1 MASQA
6 HYSMTING
14 QAESGMATIA
24 VINPATG
31 GKIGEAPDCTAQQ
44 LDRAVASARQAF
56 PLWRAAPPDE
66 RGAAMKAAA
75 AILVE
80 NAEPL
85 LRLLT
90 SEQGKP
96 HHEARR
102 EILGAAH
109 WLNAFADLAI
119 PVEINEAT
127 AERRSET
134 RHVPIGVVAGISP
147 WNFPVLLSF
156 WKIAPCLKAGNTM
169 ILKPSPFTPLTML
182 RIGEL
187 LRDAFPAGVLNII
200 TGGDALGPMLT
211 VHPGINKVS
220 FTGSTTTG
228 KRVMESA
235 AKDLKRVTLELG
247 GNDAAIV
254 LPDVDVDAVAKAL
267 FWAAFRNSGQICVA
281 SKRLY
286 VHADIYDRF
295 AQAFADYA
303 GTIRMGNGAEQGTEL
318 GPVQNS
324 LQFERVLTIIE
335 DSKAQGHRFL
345 TGGDAR
351 PVGPGYFIPV
361 TIVDNPPEDSR
372 VVQEEPFGPIVPL
385 LKYDSVD
392 EVIHRAN
399 ASPYG
404 LAGSVWSAD
413 TSAAL
418 AVAGRLETG
427 TVWINEVQYLS
438 PFQAFAG
445 HKQSGL
451 GVENGL
457 GGLLE
462 YTVPQ
467 TITVRAPVTACAL

>member
-1 MASQA
+1 
-6 HYSMTING
+6 
-14 QAESGMATIA
+14 
-24 VINPATG
+24 
-31 GKIGEAPDCTAQQ
+31 
-44 LDRAVASARQAF
+44 
-56 PLWRAAPPDE
+56 
-66 RGAAMKAAA
+66 MKTAA

-80 NAEPL
+80 NADPL
-85 LRLLT
+85 TRLLT

-109 WLNAFADLAI
+109 WLNAFADLVI
-119 PVEINEAT
+119 PVEVNEAT
-127 AERRSET
+127 ADRRSET

-187 LRDAFPAGVLNII
+187 LRDTFPAGVLNII
-200 TGGDALGPMLT
+200 AGGDALGPLLT
-211 VHPGINKVS
+211 GHPGIHKIS
-220 FTGSTTTG
+220 FTGSTATG
-228 KRVMESA
+228 KRVMASA
-235 AKDLKRVTLELG
+235 ATDLKRVTLELG

-267 FWAAFRNSGQICVA
+267 FWAAFRNSGQICIA

-303 GTIRMGNGAEQGTEL
+303 RTIRMGDGAAEGTEL
-318 GPVQNS
+318 GPVQNG
-324 LQFERVLTIIE
+324 LQFERVLAIID
-335 DSKAQGHRFL
+335 DSRAQGHRFL
-345 TGGDAR
+345 TGGNAQ
-351 PVGPGYFIPV
+351 PESPGYFIPV
-361 TIVDNPPEDSR
+361 TIVDNPPEYSR
-372 VVQEEPFGPIVPL
+372 IVQEEPFGPIVPL
-385 LKYDSVD
+385 LKYDTID
-392 EVIHRAN
+392 DAINRAN
-399 ASPYG
+399 ASQYG

-413 TSAAL
+413 TNAAM
-418 AVAGRLETG
+418 AVASRLETG

-451 GVENGL
+451 GVENGV

-467 TITVRAPVTACAL
+467 TITVRAPVTA

>member
-1 MASQA
+1 MDNRS

-14 QAESGMATIA
+14 QAHNAVATIA

-31 GKIGEAPDCTAQQ
+31 EQIGTAPDCSAEQ
-44 LDRAVASARQAF
+44 LDGAVAAARQAF
-56 PLWRAAPPDE
+56 APWRDMAPE
-66 RGAAMKAAA
+66 ARGAAMKAAA
-75 AILVE
+75 AILVT
-80 NAEPL
+80 NADPL
-85 LRLLT
+85 MHLLT

-96 HHEARR
+96 HPDARR
-102 EILGAAH
+102 EILAAAH

-119 PVEINEAT
+119 PVEVNEAT

-187 LRDAFPAGVLNII
+187 LRDTFPAGVLNII

-211 VHPGINKVS
+211 AHPGIQKVS
-220 FTGSTTTG
+220 FTGSTATG
-228 KRVMESA
+228 KRVMASA
-235 AKDLKRVTLELG
+235 ATHLKRVTLELG

-267 FWAAFRNSGQICVA
+267 FWAAFRNSGQICIA
-281 SKRLY
+281 SKRIY

-295 AQAFADYA
+295 ARALADYA
-303 GTIRMGNGAEQGTEL
+303 GTIRMGNGAEQATEL

-324 LQFERVLTIIE
+324 LQFERVRAIID
-335 DSKAQGHRFL
+335 DSKARGHRFL
-345 TGGDAR
+345 IGGHAM
-351 PVGPGYFIPV
+351 PEGVGYFIPV

-372 VVQEEPFGPIVPL
+372 IVQEEPFGPVVPL
-385 LKYDSVD
+385 LKFDSID
-392 EVIHRAN
+392 DAINRAN
-399 ASPYG
+399 ASQYG

-413 TSAAL
+413 TDTAL

-467 TITVRAPVTACAL
+467 TITVRAPAPA

>member
-1 MASQA
+1 MVSYS
-6 HYSMTING
+6 HYSMTIDG
-14 QAESGMATIA
+14 RAEPAVATID

-31 GKIGEAPDCTAQQ
+31 GKIGEAPDCSVEQ
-44 LDRAVASARQAF
+44 LDRAVAAARRAF
-56 PLWRAAPPDE
+56 PLWRATSPDD
-66 RGAAMKAAA
+66 RGVAMKAAA

-80 NAEPL
+80 HADPL
-85 LRLLT
+85 TRLLT
-90 SEQGKP
+90 NEQGKP

-109 WLNAFADLAI
+109 WLNAFADFAI
-119 PVEINEAT
+119 PVEVNDAT
-127 AERRSET
+127 EERRSET

-156 WKIAPCLKAGNTM
+156 WKIAPCLKAGNAM

-187 LRDAFPAGVLNII
+187 LRDTFPAGVLNII
-200 TGGDALGPMLT
+200 TGGDGLGPLLT
-211 VHPGINKVS
+211 AHAGIQKVS
-220 FTGSTTTG
+220 FTGSTATG
-228 KRVMESA
+228 KRVMASA
-235 AKDLKRVTLELG
+235 ASDLKRVTLELG

-254 LPDVDVDAVAKAL
+254 LPDVDVDAVARAL
-267 FWAAFRNSGQICVA
+267 FWAAFRNSGQICIA

-295 AQAFADYA
+295 ARAFTDYA
-303 GTIRMGNGAEQGTEL
+303 GTIRMGDGAEQGTEL

-324 LQFERVLTIIE
+324 LQFERVLAIID

-345 TGGDAR
+345 SGGQAR
-351 PVGPGYFIPV
+351 PDGPGYFIPV

-372 VVQEEPFGPIVPL
+372 IVQEEPFGPIVPL
-385 LKYDSVD
+385 LKYHTIDD
-392 EVIHRAN
+392 AIHRAN
-399 ASPYG
+399 ASQYG

-413 TSAAL
+413 TAAAL
-418 AVAGRLETG
+418 AVASRLETG

-462 YTVPQ
+462 YTAPQ
-467 TITVRAPVTACAL
+467 TITVRAPVTA